1 MEYSNNR
8 TTSANDDLIN
18 QTAIDPSACPAG
30 SQSYR
35 VKRGDSFYLIARRF
49 GVSVR
54 TLMNANPGVAAG
66 RLMVGDI
73 LCIPVGEGRSCPV
86 GSSAYT
92 VQPGQSVVDVMLA
105 SNVSLRALREYNE
118 DIRLTALRPGDV
130 LCVPPNGDRGLCENG
145 GPVYRIQEGD
155 TLDELAE
162 LNGTSVE
169 QLLRLNANLL
179 PSDFVAGQVICL
191 PTRRRVSVEDTGA
204 QASAIPEADL
214 GASDAG
220 ARTGMNAATG
230 GAVSGSV
237 VIGVVESATDGDSCD
252 V

>member
-1 MEYSNNR
+1 MEINHQAAAQGGTYA
-8 TTSANDDLIN
+8 ANGEDMVN
-18 QTAIDPSACPAG
+18 QPALDTIDTNCPTG

-35 VKRGDSFYLIARRF
+35 VQRGDSFYLIARKF

-54 TLMNANPGVAAG
+54 SLMNANPTIAAG
-66 RLMVGDI
+66 RLLVGDI
-73 LCIPVGEGRSCPV
+73 LCVPSGEGRSCPI

-130 LCVPPNGDRGLCENG
+130 LCVPPGGDRGLCENG

-155 TLDELAE
+155 TLEEIAA
-162 LNGTSVE
+162 LNGTTIE
-169 QLLRLNANLL
+169 QMLRLNPNLL

-191 PTRRRVSVEDTGA
+191 PTRRRASSEMTG
-204 QASAIPEADL
+204 D
-214 GASDAG
+214 GSDI
-220 ARTGMNAATG
+220 M
-230 GAVSGSV
+230 
-237 VIGVVESATDGDSCD
+237 
-252 V
+252 